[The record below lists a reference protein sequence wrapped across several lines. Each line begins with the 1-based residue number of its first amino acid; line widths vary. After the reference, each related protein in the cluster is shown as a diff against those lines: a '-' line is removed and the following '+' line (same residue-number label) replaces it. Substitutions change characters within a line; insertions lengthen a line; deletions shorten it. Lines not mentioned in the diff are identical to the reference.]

1 MTLIPPPHEHTGA
14 ACVEMLNFSKRF
26 GALQALDDVS
36 MTVEAGSFHA
46 LLGENGAGK
55 STLVKA
61 LIGFYS
67 ADTGQVLVDGRE
79 QAIHSPRDAAAL
91 GIGMIFQHFTVV
103 PGMSVAENLALAQR
117 DLGAVIDWK
126 AERARLN
133 EFMATAPFPLKLDAR
148 VAGLAAGE
156 KQKLE
161 ILKALYAR
169 RRFLVLDEPTSVLT
183 PQEADEVLGQMK
195 ALCQAQQ
202 LTVLIITHKFRE
214 VFGFCDEV
222 TVLRR
227 GRRTGGTK
235 TADTTRD
242 ELAGWMMGVSTEDV
256 SATSA
261 AATAQA
267 VGGTAASQA
276 AALAEALGQA
286 SAAQP
291 PVPRGSPRL
300 SIGELRVAGVE
311 GRMAVDGLSLN
322 VMPGEIVGVAG
333 VSGNGQREL
342 VAALTGALPI
352 AGGQVWVDGQPYKP
366 TRRMMR
372 ERSVRSLPEEPLHNA
387 CVGKLAVADNLA
399 LRGFDQ
405 APLSRGPWLSRSAIR
420 AQALQKIA
428 AFKVKTPGPD
438 APIETLSGGNVQRA
452 VLAREL
458 EGSPRLLIVANPCF
472 GLDFQASAEIHARL
486 RAARDAG
493 AGVLLVSEDLDEIL
507 ALASRMVVLSHGH
520 VGLECATA
528 EADIGAIGK
537 AMAGEAKA
545 SPPSPSAETSHPP
558 APRRAGGSIQHD
570 ARAAARPSET
580 QGREAA

>member
-14 ACVEMLNFSKRF
+14 ARVEMLGFSKRF

-117 DLGAVIDWK
+117 ELKPVIDWK
-126 AERARLN
+126 AERGRLS
-133 EFMATAPFPLKLDAR
+133 EFMASAPFPLKLDAR
-148 VAGLAAGE
+148 VADLAAGE

-183 PQEADEVLGQMK
+183 PQEADEVLGQMR
-195 ALCQAQQ
+195 ALCQAKQ

-227 GRRTGGTK
+227 GRRTGGTQV
-235 TADTTRD
+235 AQTTRD

-267 VGGTAASQA
+267 VGAAASGQA
-276 AALAEALGQA
+276 AALAEALGQPA
-286 SAAQP
+286 AAQP
-291 PVPRGSPRL
+291 AVPRGTPRL
-300 SIGELRVAGVE
+300 SIGQLQVAGVE
-311 GRMAVDGLSLN
+311 GRLAIDGLSMN

-352 AGGQVWVDGQPYKP
+352 AGGQVWVDGQPYRP

-372 ERSVRSLPEEPLHNA
+372 ELGVRSLPEEPLHNA

-399 LRGFDQ
+399 LRSFDRT
-405 APLSRGPWLSRSAIR
+405 PLARGLWLSRSTMR
-420 AQALQKIA
+420 AQALVKIA

-438 APIETLSGGNVQRA
+438 ALIETLSGGNVQRA

-458 EGSPRLLIVANPCF
+458 DGNPRLLIVANPCF

-507 ALASRMVVLSHGH
+507 SLASRMVVLSHGH
-520 VGLECATA
+520 VGLECPTA
-528 EADIGAIGK
+528 NADIGAIGK
-537 AMAGEAKA
+537 AMAGDLK
-545 SPPSPSAETSHPP
+545 
-558 APRRAGGSIQHD
+558 
-570 ARAAARPSET
+570 
-580 QGREAA
+580 EAA

>member
-14 ACVEMLNFSKRF
+14 ASVEMLGFSKRF

-36 MTVEAGSFHA
+36 MSVAAGSFHA

-67 ADTGQVLVDGRE
+67 ADAGQVLVDGRE

-117 DLGAVIDWK
+117 DLKSVIDWK
-126 AERARLN
+126 RERAALA

-148 VAGLAAGE
+148 VAELAAGE

-183 PQEADEVLGQMK
+183 PQEADEVLGQMR
-195 ALCQAQQ
+195 ALCQARQ

-227 GRRTGGTK
+227 GRRTGGTQV
-235 TADTTRD
+235 AATTRD

-267 VGGTAASQA
+267 LGTAPGA
-276 AALAEALGQA
+276 AEALAEALGPP
-286 SAAQP
+286 AAPQP
-291 PVPRGSPRL
+291 AVPRGTPRL
-300 SIGELRVAGVE
+300 SIGRLEVDGVE
-311 GRMAVDGLSLN
+311 GRLVVDGLSLN

-366 TRRMMR
+366 TRKMMR
-372 ERSVRSLPEEPLHNA
+372 RLSVRSLPEEPLHNA
-387 CVGKLAVADNLA
+387 CVGKLTVADNLA
-399 LRGFDQ
+399 LRSFDR
-405 APLSRGPWLSRSAIR
+405 APLARGPWLSRGAMR
-420 AQALQKIA
+420 AQALSKIA

-438 APIETLSGGNVQRA
+438 AAIETLSGGNVQRA

-458 EGSPRLLIVANPCF
+458 DGSPRLLIVANPCF

-507 ALASRMVVLSHGH
+507 ALASRLVVLSHGH
-520 VGLECATA
+520 VALECPTA
-528 EADIGAIGK
+528 GADISAIGR
-537 AMAGEAKA
+537 AMAGDVK
-545 SPPSPSAETSHPP
+545 
-558 APRRAGGSIQHD
+558 
-570 ARAAARPSET
+570 AAA
-580 QGREAA
+580 

>member
-1 MTLIPPPHEHTGA
+1 MTMLIPPQAEHTGA
-14 ACVEMLNFSKRF
+14 ARVEMLGFSKRF

-91 GIGMIFQHFTVV
+91 GLGMIFQHFTVV

-126 AERARLN
+126 AERARLT

-148 VAGLAAGE
+148 VADLAAGE

-214 VFGFCDEV
+214 VFGFCDDV

-227 GRRTGGTK
+227 GRRTGGTQVAA
-235 TADTTRD
+235 TSRD

-261 AATAQA
+261 AATAAAVDGAAAALAEA
-267 VGGTAASQA
+267 VGGTAAPPA
-276 AALAEALGQA
+276 AG
-286 SAAQP
+286 P
-291 PVPRGSPRL
+291 PRGTPRL
-300 SIGELRVAGVE
+300 AIGDLRVAGVE
-311 GRMAVDGLSLN
+311 GRSAVDGLTLN

-352 AGGQVWVDGQPYKP
+352 AGGHVWVDGRPYQP
-366 TRRMMR
+366 TRRLMR
-372 ERSVRSLPEEPLHNA
+372 ELGVRSLPEEPLHNA
-387 CVGKLAVADNLA
+387 CVGKLPVDYNLA

-405 APLSRGPWLSRSAIR
+405 PPLARGPWLSRGAIR

-458 EGSPRLLIVANPCF
+458 EGSPRLLVVANPCF

-528 EADIGAIGK
+528 DADISAIGK
-537 AMAGEAKA
+537 AMAGELK
-545 SPPSPSAETSHPP
+545 
-558 APRRAGGSIQHD
+558 
-570 ARAAARPSET
+570 
-580 QGREAA
+580 EAA

>member
-14 ACVEMLNFSKRF
+14 ARVEMLGFSKRF

-79 QAIHSPRDAAAL
+79 QAVHSPRDAAAL

-117 DLGAVIDWK
+117 ELKPVIDWK
-126 AERARLN
+126 AERGRLS
-133 EFMATAPFPLKLDAR
+133 EFMASAPFPLKLDAR
-148 VAGLAAGE
+148 VADLAAGE

-183 PQEADEVLGQMK
+183 PQEADEVLGQMR
-195 ALCQAQQ
+195 ALCQAKQ

-227 GRRTGGTK
+227 GRRTGGTQV
-235 TADTTRD
+235 AQTTRD

-267 VGGTAASQA
+267 VGAAASGQA
-276 AALAEALGQA
+276 AALAEALGQPA
-286 SAAQP
+286 AAQP
-291 PVPRGSPRL
+291 AVPRGTPRL
-300 SIGELRVAGVE
+300 SIGQLQVAGVE
-311 GRMAVDGLSLN
+311 GRLAIDGLSMN

-352 AGGQVWVDGQPYKP
+352 AGGQVWVDGQPYRP

-372 ERSVRSLPEEPLHNA
+372 ELGVRSLPEEPLHNA

-399 LRGFDQ
+399 LRSFDRT
-405 APLSRGPWLSRSAIR
+405 PLARGLWLSRSTMR
-420 AQALQKIA
+420 AQALVKIA

-438 APIETLSGGNVQRA
+438 ALIETLSGGNVQRA

-458 EGSPRLLIVANPCF
+458 DGNPRLLIVANPCF

-507 ALASRMVVLSHGH
+507 SLASRMVVLSHGH
-520 VGLECATA
+520 VGLECPTA
-528 EADIGAIGK
+528 NADIGAIGK
-537 AMAGEAKA
+537 AMAGDLK
-545 SPPSPSAETSHPP
+545 
-558 APRRAGGSIQHD
+558 
-570 ARAAARPSET
+570 
-580 QGREAA
+580 EAA

>member
-14 ACVEMLNFSKRF
+14 ASVEMLGFSKRF
-26 GALQALDDVS
+26 GSLQALDDVS
-36 MTVEAGSFHA
+36 ISVAAGSFHA

-117 DLGAVIDWK
+117 DLGAVLDWK

-148 VAGLAAGE
+148 VADLAAGE

-195 ALCQAQQ
+195 ALCQARQ

-227 GRRTGGTK
+227 GRRTGGTQV
-235 TADTTRD
+235 AQTTRD

-267 VGGTAASQA
+267 VGAAATGQA
-276 AALAEALGQA
+276 AALAEALGQPA
-286 SAAQP
+286 AAQP
-291 PVPRGSPRL
+291 AVPRGTPRL
-300 SIGELRVAGVE
+300 SIGQLKVAGVE
-311 GRMAVDGLSLN
+311 GRLAVDGLSLN

-372 ERSVRSLPEEPLHNA
+372 ELSVRSLPEEPLHNA

-399 LRGFDQ
+399 LRSFDRP
-405 APLSRGPWLSRSAIR
+405 PLARGPWLLRSAIR
-420 AQALQKIA
+420 AQALTKIA

-438 APIETLSGGNVQRA
+438 ALIETLSGGNVQRA

-458 EGSPRLLIVANPCF
+458 DGNPRLLIVANPCF

-520 VGLECATA
+520 VGLECTTA

-537 AMAGEAKA
+537 AMAGELK
-545 SPPSPSAETSHPP
+545 
-558 APRRAGGSIQHD
+558 
-570 ARAAARPSET
+570 
-580 QGREAA
+580 EAA

>member
-1 MTLIPPPHEHTGA
+1 MTLIPPPQEHTGA
-14 ACVEMLNFSKRF
+14 ASVEMFGFSKRF

-36 MTVEAGSFHA
+36 MKVEAGSFHA

-61 LIGFYS
+61 LIGFYR
-67 ADTGQVLVDGRE
+67 ADNGSVVVDNRE

-91 GIGMIFQHFTVV
+91 GLGMIFQHFTVV

-117 DLGAVIDWK
+117 DLGAFIDWR
-126 AERARLN
+126 AERARLAK
-133 EFMATAPFPLKLDAR
+133 FMATAPFPLRLDAR
-148 VAGLAAGE
+148 VAELAAGE

-169 RRFLVLDEPTSVLT
+169 CRFLVLDEPTSVLT
-183 PQEADEVLGQMK
+183 PQEADEVLGRMK
-195 ALCQAQQ
+195 ALCQARQ

-227 GRRTGGTK
+227 GRRTGATR
-235 TADTTRD
+235 TVDTSRD
-242 ELAGWMMGVSTEDV
+242 ELAGWMMGVSTDEV
-256 SATSA
+256 SITSA
-261 AATAQA
+261 AATA
-267 VGGTAASQA
+267 AATGSAAAGSA
-276 AALAEALGQA
+276 AALAEVLGEPAPAA
-286 SAAQP
+286 SGV
-291 PVPRGSPRL
+291 VPRGTPRL
-300 SIGELRVAGVE
+300 AIGELQVAGVE
-311 GRMAVDGLSLN
+311 GRFAVDGLSLD
-322 VMPGEIVGVAG
+322 VMSGEIVGVAG

-352 AGGQVWVDGQPYKP
+352 AGGRVWVDGQPYVP

-372 ERSVRSLPEEPLHNA
+372 TLGVRSLPEEPLHNA
-387 CVGKLAVADNLA
+387 CVGKLGLAENLA
-399 LRGFDQ
+399 LRSFDR
-405 APLSRGPWLSRSAIR
+405 APLARGPWLSRSAMR
-420 AQALQKIA
+420 AQALVKIA

-458 EGSPRLLIVANPCF
+458 DGNPRLLIVANPCF

-520 VGLECATA
+520 IGLECPTA
-528 EADIGAIGK
+528 NADISAIGK
-537 AMAGEAKA
+537 AMAGEL
-545 SPPSPSAETSHPP
+545 
-558 APRRAGGSIQHD
+558 Q
-570 ARAAARPSET
+570 
-580 QGREAA
+580 EAA

>member
-1 MTLIPPPHEHTGA
+1 MTLIPPQHEHTGA
-14 ACVEMLNFSKRF
+14 ARVEMLGFSKRF
-26 GALQALDDVS
+26 GSLLALDDVS
-36 MTVEAGSFHA
+36 MAVAAGSFHA

-67 ADTGQVLVDGRE
+67 ADAGQVLVDGRE

-117 DLGAVIDWK
+117 DLKSVIDWK
-126 AERARLN
+126 NERARLS

-148 VAGLAAGE
+148 VADLAAGE

-227 GRRTGGTK
+227 GRRTGGTPV
-235 TADTTRD
+235 AATTRD

-256 SATSA
+256 FATSA

-267 VGGTAASQA
+267 VGTAAAGQA
-276 AALAEALGQA
+276 AALAEALGQP
-286 SAAQP
+286 AAVQP
-291 PVPRGSPRL
+291 AVPRGTPRL
-300 SIGELRVAGVE
+300 SIGQLKVAGAE

-342 VAALTGALPI
+342 VAALTGAMPI

-372 ERSVRSLPEEPLHNA
+372 ELNVRSLPEEPLHNA
-387 CVGKLAVADNLA
+387 CVGRLAVADNLA
-399 LRGFDQ
+399 LRSFDQ
-405 APLSRGPWLSRSAIR
+405 APLARGPWLSRSAIR

-428 AFKVKTPGPD
+428 AFNIKTPGPD

-458 EGSPRLLIVANPCF
+458 QGSPRLLIVANPCF

-528 EADIGAIGK
+528 EADISAIGK
-537 AMAGEAKA
+537 AMAGEHK
-545 SPPSPSAETSHPP
+545 
-558 APRRAGGSIQHD
+558 
-570 ARAAARPSET
+570 
-580 QGREAA
+580 EAA

>member
-1 MTLIPPPHEHTGA
+1 MTLIPPPHEASGA
-14 ACVEMLNFSKRF
+14 ASVEMLNFSKRF

-67 ADTGQVLVDGRE
+67 ADSGSVMVDGRE
-79 QAIHSPRDAAAL
+79 QAIHSPRDASAL
-91 GIGMIFQHFTVV
+91 GLGMIFQHFTVV
-103 PGMSVAENLALAQR
+103 PGMTVAENLALAQR
-117 DLGAVIDWK
+117 KLSPFIDWK
-126 AERARLN
+126 SERARLA

-148 VAGLAAGE
+148 VAELAAGE

-183 PQEADEVLGQMK
+183 PLEADEVLGQMK
-195 ALCQAQQ
+195 ALCQARQ

-227 GRRTGGTK
+227 GRRTGGTRV
-235 TADTTRD
+235 AATTRD
-242 ELAGWMMGVSTEDV
+242 ELAGWMMGVGTDEV
-256 SATSA
+256 SSTSA
-261 AATAQA
+261 AATA
-267 VGGTAASQA
+267 
-276 AALAEALGQA
+276 AALAEVQA
-286 SAAQP
+286 EATPPKPAA
-291 PVPRGSPRL
+291 VANGTPRL
-300 SIGELRVAGVE
+300 AIGHLRVAGIE
-311 GRMAVDGLSLN
+311 GRSAVEGLSLN

-352 AGGQVWVDGQPYKP
+352 AGGHVWVDGQPYLP

-372 ERSVRSLPEEPLHNA
+372 TLGVRSLPEEPLHNA
-387 CVGKLAVADNLA
+387 CVGKLGVAENLA
-399 LRGFDQ
+399 LRGFDR
-405 APLSRGPWLSRSAIR
+405 APLARGPWLSRGAMR
-420 AQALQKIA
+420 TQALAKIA

-438 APIETLSGGNVQRA
+438 ALIETLSGGNVQRA

-458 EGSPRLLIVANPCF
+458 DGNPRLLIVANPCF

-507 ALASRMVVLSHGH
+507 SLASRMVVLSHGH
-520 VGLECATA
+520 VGLECPTA
-528 EADIGAIGK
+528 GADIATIGK
-537 AMAGEAKA
+537 AMAGELK
-545 SPPSPSAETSHPP
+545 
-558 APRRAGGSIQHD
+558 
-570 ARAAARPSET
+570 
-580 QGREAA
+580 EAA

>member
-1 MTLIPPPHEHTGA
+1 MSLIPPQPEATGA
-14 ACVEMLNFSKRF
+14 ARVEMLHFSKRF
-26 GALQALDDVS
+26 GVLQALDDVS

-67 ADTGQVLVDGRE
+67 ADAGQVLVDGRE
-79 QAIHSPRDAAAL
+79 RAIHSPRDAAAL

-117 DLGAVIDWK
+117 ELGALIDWK
-126 AERARLN
+126 AERARLA

-148 VAGLAAGE
+148 VADLAAGE

-227 GRRTGGTK
+227 GRRTGGTR

-242 ELAGWMMGVSTEDV
+242 ELAGWMMGVGTDEV
-256 SATSA
+256 AATSA
-261 AATAQA
+261 AATAA
-267 VGGTAASQA
+267 ATGGA
-276 AALAEALGQA
+276 AAPAAAAAENNG
-286 SAAQP
+286 
-291 PVPRGSPRL
+291 VGRGPPRL
-300 SIGELRVAGVE
+300 AIGGLKVAGVE
-311 GRMAVDGLSLN
+311 GRSAVDGLTLN

-352 AGGQVWVDGQPYKP
+352 AGGRVWVDGRPYLP

-372 ERSVRSLPEEPLHNA
+372 ELGVRSLPEEPLHNA
-387 CVGKLAVADNLA
+387 CVGKLPVDYNLA
-399 LRGFDQ
+399 LRGFDRP
-405 APLSRGPWLSRSAIR
+405 PLARGPWLSRGAIR
-420 AQALQKIA
+420 AQALAKIA
-428 AFKVKTPGPD
+428 AFKVKTSGPD

-458 EGSPRLLIVANPCF
+458 EGAPRLLIVANPCF

-507 ALASRMVVLSHGH
+507 SLASRMVVLSHGQ
-520 VGLECATA
+520 VGLECPTA
-528 EADIGAIGK
+528 NADIGAIGK
-537 AMAGEAKA
+537 AMAGELK
-545 SPPSPSAETSHPP
+545 
-558 APRRAGGSIQHD
+558 
-570 ARAAARPSET
+570 
-580 QGREAA
+580 EAA

>member
-1 MTLIPPPHEHTGA
+1 MTLIPPQHEHTGA
-14 ACVEMLNFSKRF
+14 ASVEMLGFSKRF

-36 MTVEAGSFHA
+36 MTVSAGSFHA

-103 PGMSVAENLALAQR
+103 PGMSVAENLALAQS
-117 DLGAVIDWK
+117 DLKSVIDWK
-126 AERARLN
+126 AERARLS
-133 EFMATAPFPLKLDAR
+133 EFMATAPFPLKLNAR
-148 VAGLAAGE
+148 VADLAAGE

-183 PQEADEVLGQMK
+183 PQEADEVLGQMR
-195 ALCQAQQ
+195 ALCQAKQ

-227 GRRTGGTK
+227 GRRTGGTQV
-235 TADTTRD
+235 ARTTRD

-267 VGGTAASQA
+267 VGAAASGQA
-276 AALAEALGQA
+276 AALAEALGQP
-286 SAAQP
+286 AAALP
-291 PVPRGSPRL
+291 AVPRGTPRL
-300 SIGELRVAGVE
+300 SIGQLQVAGVE
-311 GRMAVDGLSLN
+311 GRLAIDGLSMN

-372 ERSVRSLPEEPLHNA
+372 ELSVRSLPEEPLHNA
-387 CVGKLAVADNLA
+387 CVGKLALADNLA
-399 LRGFDQ
+399 LRSFDR
-405 APLSRGPWLSRSAIR
+405 APLARGLWLSRSTMR
-420 AQALQKIA
+420 AQALVKIA
-428 AFKVKTPGPD
+428 AFKVKAPGPD
-438 APIETLSGGNVQRA
+438 ALIETLSGGNVQRA

-458 EGSPRLLIVANPCF
+458 DGNPRLLIVANPCF

-493 AGVLLVSEDLDEIL
+493 AGLLLVSEDLDEIL
-507 ALASRMVVLSHGH
+507 ALASRIVVLSHGH
-520 VGLECATA
+520 VGLECPTA
-528 EADIGAIGK
+528 SADIGAIGK
-537 AMAGEAKA
+537 AMAGELK
-545 SPPSPSAETSHPP
+545 
-558 APRRAGGSIQHD
+558 
-570 ARAAARPSET
+570 
-580 QGREAA
+580 EAA

>member
-14 ACVEMLNFSKRF
+14 ASVEMLNFSKRF
-26 GALQALDDVS
+26 GSLQALDDVS
-36 MTVEAGSFHA
+36 MTVSAGSFHA

-103 PGMSVAENLALAQR
+103 PGMSVAENLALAQSG
-117 DLGAVIDWK
+117 LKSVIDWK
-126 AERARLN
+126 AERARLS

-148 VAGLAAGE
+148 VADLAAGE

-183 PQEADEVLGQMK
+183 PQEADEVLGQMR
-195 ALCQAQQ
+195 ALCQAKQ

-227 GRRTGGTK
+227 GRRTGGTQV
-235 TADTTRD
+235 AQTTRD

-267 VGGTAASQA
+267 VGAAASGQA
-276 AALAEALGQA
+276 AALAEALGQPA
-286 SAAQP
+286 AAQP
-291 PVPRGSPRL
+291 AVPRGTPRL
-300 SIGELRVAGVE
+300 SIGQLQVAGVE
-311 GRMAVDGLSLN
+311 GRLAIDGLSMN

-372 ERSVRSLPEEPLHNA
+372 ELRVRSLPEEPLHNA

-399 LRGFDQ
+399 LRSFDR
-405 APLSRGPWLSRSAIR
+405 APLARGPWLSRGAIR
-420 AQALQKIA
+420 TQALAKIA

-438 APIETLSGGNVQRA
+438 ALIETLSGGNVQRA

-458 EGSPRLLIVANPCF
+458 DGNPRLLIVANPCF

-520 VGLECATA
+520 VGLECPTA
-528 EADIGAIGK
+528 DADIAAIGK
-537 AMAGEAKA
+537 AMAGELK
-545 SPPSPSAETSHPP
+545 
-558 APRRAGGSIQHD
+558 
-570 ARAAARPSET
+570 
-580 QGREAA
+580 EAA

>member
-14 ACVEMLNFSKRF
+14 ASVEMLGFSKRF
-26 GALQALDDVS
+26 GSLQALDDVS
-36 MTVEAGSFHA
+36 MTVSAGSFHA

-103 PGMSVAENLALAQR
+103 PGMSVAENLALAQS
-117 DLGAVIDWK
+117 DLKSVIDWK
-126 AERARLN
+126 AERARLS
-133 EFMATAPFPLKLDAR
+133 EFMASAPFPLKLDAR
-148 VAGLAAGE
+148 VADLAAGE

-183 PQEADEVLGQMK
+183 PQEADEVLGQMR
-195 ALCQAQQ
+195 ALCQAKQ
-202 LTVLIITHKFRE
+202 LTVLVITHKFRE

-227 GRRTGGTK
+227 GRRTGGTQV
-235 TADTTRD
+235 AQTTRD

-267 VGGTAASQA
+267 VGAAASGQA
-276 AALAEALGQA
+276 AALAEALGQPA
-286 SAAQP
+286 AAQP
-291 PVPRGSPRL
+291 AVPRGTPRL
-300 SIGELRVAGVE
+300 SIGQLQVAGVE
-311 GRMAVDGLSLN
+311 GRLAIDGLSMN

-352 AGGQVWVDGQPYKP
+352 AGGQVWVDGRPYKP

-372 ERSVRSLPEEPLHNA
+372 ELSVRSLPEEPLHNA

-399 LRGFDQ
+399 LRSFDR
-405 APLSRGPWLSRSAIR
+405 APLARGPWLSRGTMR
-420 AQALQKIA
+420 AQALTKIA

-438 APIETLSGGNVQRA
+438 ALIETLSGGNVQRA

-458 EGSPRLLIVANPCF
+458 DGNPRLLIVANPCF

-507 ALASRMVVLSHGH
+507 ALASRMVVLSHGQ

-528 EADIGAIGK
+528 EPDIAAIGK
-537 AMAGEAKA
+537 AMAGDLK
-545 SPPSPSAETSHPP
+545 
-558 APRRAGGSIQHD
+558 
-570 ARAAARPSET
+570 
-580 QGREAA
+580 EAA

>member
-1 MTLIPPPHEHTGA
+1 MSSSHLIPPQLDVEGA
-14 ACVEMLNFSKRF
+14 ARVEMLGFSKRF

-61 LIGFYS
+61 LIGFYR
-67 ADTGQVLVDGRE
+67 ADSGSVTVDGRE
-79 QAIHSPRDAAAL
+79 REIHSPRDAAAL

-103 PGMSVAENLALAQR
+103 PGMTVAENLALAQR

-126 AERARLN
+126 AERARLAA
-133 EFMATAPFPLKLDAR
+133 FMATAPFPLKLDAR
-148 VAGLAAGE
+148 VAELAAGE

-161 ILKALYAR
+161 ILKALYSR

-183 PQEADEVLGQMK
+183 PLEADEVLGQMK
-195 ALCQAQQ
+195 ALCRSGQ

-235 TADTTRD
+235 TEDSSRD
-242 ELAGWMMGVSTEDV
+242 ELAGWMMGVETDEV

-261 AATAQA
+261 AATSAA
-267 VGGTAASQA
+267 VGTAVASSA
-276 AALAEALGQA
+276 AAPAEAARA
-286 SAAQP
+286 SAAA
-291 PVPRGSPRL
+291 GTPRL
-300 SIGELRVAGVE
+300 AIGNLRVAGVE
-311 GRMAVDGLSLN
+311 GRSAVEGLTLN

-352 AGGQVWVDGQPYKP
+352 GGGKVWVDGQPYLP
-366 TRRMMR
+366 TRKMMR
-372 ERSVRSLPEEPLHNA
+372 ELSVRSLPEEPLHNA
-387 CVGKLAVADNLA
+387 CVGKLAVAENLA
-399 LRGFDQ
+399 LRGFDR
-405 APLSRGPWLSRSAIR
+405 APLARGPWLSRSAMR
-420 AQALQKIA
+420 LQALAKIA

-438 APIETLSGGNVQRA
+438 ALIENLSGGNVQRA

-458 EGSPRLLIVANPCF
+458 DGNPRLLIVANPCF

-507 ALASRMVVLSHGH
+507 SLASRMVVLSHGH
-520 VGLECATA
+520 VGLECAT
-528 EADIGAIGK
+528 ENADIQRIGR
-537 AMAGEAKA
+537 AMAGDAK
-545 SPPSPSAETSHPP
+545 
-558 APRRAGGSIQHD
+558 
-570 ARAAARPSET
+570 
-580 QGREAA
+580 EAA

>member
-1 MTLIPPPHEHTGA
+1 MP
-14 ACVEMLNFSKRF
+14 
-26 GALQALDDVS
+26 
-36 MTVEAGSFHA
+36 
-46 LLGENGAGK
+46 
-55 STLVKA
+55 
-61 LIGFYS
+61 
-67 ADTGQVLVDGRE
+67 
-79 QAIHSPRDAAAL
+79 
-91 GIGMIFQHFTVV
+91 
-103 PGMSVAENLALAQR
+103 
-117 DLGAVIDWK
+117 
-126 AERARLN
+126 
-133 EFMATAPFPLKLDAR
+133 
-148 VAGLAAGE
+148 
-156 KQKLE
+156 
-161 ILKALYAR
+161 LYAR

-267 VGGTAASQA
+267 VGTAAASQA
-276 AALAEALGQA
+276 AAVAEAL
-286 SAAQP
+286 AQP
-291 PVPRGSPRL
+291 AAAPSAVPRGTPRL
-300 SIGELRVAGVE
+300 SIGQLRVAGVE

-372 ERSVRSLPEEPLHNA
+372 ELSVRSLPEEPLHNA

-520 VGLECATA
+520 IGLECATA

-537 AMAGEAKA
+537 AMAGELK
-545 SPPSPSAETSHPP
+545 
-558 APRRAGGSIQHD
+558 
-570 ARAAARPSET
+570 
-580 QGREAA
+580 EAA